1 MNRLFKISAIIF
13 GCLGILIVAWLLDIG
28 DIKTKTY
35 VKQIVKMRVSPK
47 RLGNPKTPSDY
58 GMVYSDI
65 DIITN
70 DNIRLSGW
78 EIPSKSNTNKT
89 IIVNH
94 PLTTTRYGSEEGL
107 DGVSVEFL
115 PMIKHLHN
123 AGYNIVMY
131 DHRGQGDSD
140 GGYGKTVKGEE
151 APVGAGVT
159 EWQDVVAS
167 VKYVNNHPE
176 FKNDKIALLSQCM
189 GANATFLAWRKES
202 ELFKTSNISCM
213 VAIQPTVSYNMIDR
227 FIKIKTKMDL
237 VDAVESE
244 QKKQFGFG
252 YANSVEDIKSL
263 TVPILFSQVRKD
275 QYTFNESL
283 NKNDLEE
290 IIEACPTN
298 SEVVW
303 IGPEEATPYGEGKR
317 FEGYGYFNQYPEEL
331 LSFLEKNI

>member
-1 MNRLFKISAIIF
+1 
-13 GCLGILIVAWLLDIG
+13 
-28 DIKTKTY
+28 
-35 VKQIVKMRVSPK
+35 
-47 RLGNPKTPSDY
+47 
-58 GMVYSDI
+58 MVYSDI
-65 DIITN
+65 DIVTN

-78 EIPSKSNTNKT
+78 EIPSRSNTNKT

-140 GGYGKTVKGEE
+140 GGYGKTVKGQE

-189 GANATFLAWRKES
+189 L
-202 ELFKTSNISCM
+202 
-213 VAIQPTVSYNMIDR
+213 
-227 FIKIKTKMDL
+227 
-237 VDAVESE
+237 
-244 QKKQFGFG
+244 
-252 YANSVEDIKSL
+252 SL
-263 TVPILFSQVRKD
+263 IH
-275 QYTFNESL
+275 
-283 NKNDLEE
+283 
-290 IIEACPTN
+290 I
-298 SEVVW
+298 
-303 IGPEEATPYGEGKR
+303 
-317 FEGYGYFNQYPEEL
+317 
-331 LSFLEKNI
+331 

>member
-1 MNRLFKISAIIF
+1 
-13 GCLGILIVAWLLDIG
+13 
-28 DIKTKTY
+28 
-35 VKQIVKMRVSPK
+35 MRVSPK

-202 ELFKTSNISCM
+202 ELFKSSNISCM
-213 VAIQPTVSYNMIDR
+213 IAIQPTVYYNMIDL

-283 NKNDLEE
+283 NKNDLEIIKGIDLSELCITSSVE
-290 IIEACPTN
+290 IIEKDSDVTIAQTSKAKGIKCPLCWKI
-298 SEVVW
+298 S
-303 IGPEEATPYGEGKR
+303 
-317 FEGYGYFNQYPEEL
+317 
-331 LSFLEKNI
+331 